1 MINFEEIINYTS
13 EKLPTI
19 TKKLKDT
26 NEDEGI
32 SSQFL
37 TNAKDFYDD
46 YKKLLSEVKN
56 KYLMR
61 SYEDLKVDMK
71 RLAPRIQYLV
81 QIVKD
86 IINGFAEKN
95 VVAMYWIFLIMNTS
109 LYKY

>member
-1 MINFEEIINYTS
+1 MIIKTIIGS
-13 EKLPTI
+13 
-19 TKKLKDT
+19 
-26 NEDEGI
+26 
-32 SSQFL
+32 
-37 TNAKDFYDD
+37 
-46 YKKLLSEVKN
+46 KN

>member
-1 MINFEEIINYTS
+1 MMIIKTIIGS
-13 EKLPTI
+13 
-19 TKKLKDT
+19 
-26 NEDEGI
+26 
-32 SSQFL
+32 
-37 TNAKDFYDD
+37 
-46 YKKLLSEVKN
+46 KN

-81 QIVKD
+81 QIVR
-86 IINGFAEKN
+86 ILLMALLKN

>member
-1 MINFEEIINYTS
+1 MMIIKTIIGS
-13 EKLPTI
+13 
-19 TKKLKDT
+19 
-26 NEDEGI
+26 
-32 SSQFL
+32 
-37 TNAKDFYDD
+37 
-46 YKKLLSEVKN
+46 KN

-86 IINGFAEKN
+86 IINGFAEKSRN
-95 VVAMYWIFLIMNTS
+95 VLDFLIMNTS

>member
-1 MINFEEIINYTS
+1 MMII
-13 EKLPTI
+13 
-19 TKKLKDT
+19 
-26 NEDEGI
+26 
-32 SSQFL
+32 
-37 TNAKDFYDD
+37 
-46 YKKLLSEVKN
+46 KLLSEVKN

-86 IINGFAEKN
+86 IINGFAEKRSRN
-95 VVAMYWIFLIMNTS
+95 VLDFLIMNTS

>member
-1 MINFEEIINYTS
+1 MMIIKTIIGS
-13 EKLPTI
+13 
-19 TKKLKDT
+19 
-26 NEDEGI
+26 
-32 SSQFL
+32 
-37 TNAKDFYDD
+37 
-46 YKKLLSEVKN
+46 KN

-86 IINGFAEKN
+86 IINGFRKN

>member
-1 MINFEEIINYTS
+1 MMIIKTIIGS
-13 EKLPTI
+13 
-19 TKKLKDT
+19 
-26 NEDEGI
+26 
-32 SSQFL
+32 
-37 TNAKDFYDD
+37 
-46 YKKLLSEVKN
+46 KN

-86 IINGFAEKN
+86 IINGFEKN

>member
-1 MINFEEIINYTS
+1 MMIIKTIIGS
-13 EKLPTI
+13 
-19 TKKLKDT
+19 
-26 NEDEGI
+26 
-32 SSQFL
+32 
-37 TNAKDFYDD
+37 
-46 YKKLLSEVKN
+46 KN

-86 IINGFAEKN
+86 IINGFKN

>member
-1 MINFEEIINYTS
+1 MMIIKTIIGS
-13 EKLPTI
+13 
-19 TKKLKDT
+19 
-26 NEDEGI
+26 
-32 SSQFL
+32 
-37 TNAKDFYDD
+37 
-46 YKKLLSEVKN
+46 KN

-86 IINGFAEKN
+86 IINGFLKN

>member
-1 MINFEEIINYTS
+1 MMII
-13 EKLPTI
+13 
-19 TKKLKDT
+19 
-26 NEDEGI
+26 
-32 SSQFL
+32 
-37 TNAKDFYDD
+37 
-46 YKKLLSEVKN
+46 KLLSEVKN

-71 RLAPRIQYLV
+71 RLVPRIQYLV

-86 IINGFAEKN
+86 IINGFAEN

>member
-1 MINFEEIINYTS
+1 MMIIKTIIGS
-13 EKLPTI
+13 
-19 TKKLKDT
+19 
-26 NEDEGI
+26 
-32 SSQFL
+32 
-37 TNAKDFYDD
+37 
-46 YKKLLSEVKN
+46 KN

-86 IINGFAEKN
+86 IINGFAEN

>member
-1 MINFEEIINYTS
+1 
-13 EKLPTI
+13 
-19 TKKLKDT
+19 
-26 NEDEGI
+26 
-32 SSQFL
+32 
-37 TNAKDFYDD
+37 
-46 YKKLLSEVKN
+46 
-56 KYLMR
+56 MR

-86 IINGFAEKN
+86 IINGFAEN

>member
-1 MINFEEIINYTS
+1 MIIKTIIGS
-13 EKLPTI
+13 
-19 TKKLKDT
+19 
-26 NEDEGI
+26 
-32 SSQFL
+32 
-37 TNAKDFYDD
+37 
-46 YKKLLSEVKN
+46 KN

-86 IINGFAEKN
+86 IINGFAEN

>member
-1 MINFEEIINYTS
+1 MMIIKTIIGS
-13 EKLPTI
+13 
-19 TKKLKDT
+19 
-26 NEDEGI
+26 
-32 SSQFL
+32 
-37 TNAKDFYDD
+37 
-46 YKKLLSEVKN
+46 KN